1 MLKHILRLAVSVTL
15 GLVIS
20 LFLYSILSPINEQ
33 LANLVAYGT
42 LLSTPLPLALIL
54 YGKLSWAMTLFVGS
68 WLAYI
73 AAISALALWTGF
85 EFLFA
90 QGWSLALLVGGSV
103 FALYVLY
110 RTGKFEELLEF
121 LGQRVKP
128 ERESETELND
138 LGVGPVTSPMFR
150 HSNGTEMEPGLE
162 VSESAMPGTAQ
173 AQELNLTQS
182 VDSLD
187 GLECR
192 ILQTLLST
200 ESTSSKKDL
209 QLTTG
214 ATYRR
219 IIASTRRLKDAG
231 LIDVKKEV
239 IRGRRGAVIRHSI
252 RISSSIGPD
261 RKRFESL
268 LRKRMEQLEKWGLA
282 EA

>member
-42 LLSTPLPLALIL
+42 LLSTPLPLVLIL

-90 QGWSLALLVGGSV
+90 QGWPLALLVGGSV

-150 HSNGTEMEPGLE
+150 HRNEPEAELRLK
-162 VSESAMPGTAQ
+162 VSEPATLETAQ
-173 AQELNLTQS
+173 AQELDLDQS
-182 VDSLD
+182 VGSLD
-187 GLECR
+187 GLECK
-192 ILQTLLST
+192 ILQTLLTT
-200 ESTSSKKDL
+200 ESASSKKDL
-209 QLTTG
+209 QLATG
-214 ATYRR
+214 VTYRR

-231 LIDVKKEV
+231 LIEVRKEI
-239 IRGRRGAVIRHSI
+239 IRGRRGAVIRHSVH
-252 RISSSIGPD
+252 ISSKIGPD
-261 RKRFESL
+261 KRQFESL
-268 LRKRMEQLEKWGLA
+268 LRKRMEQLEKWGFA

>member
-90 QGWSLALLVGGSV
+90 QGWPLALLVGGSV

-150 HSNGTEMEPGLE
+150 HRNEPEAEPRLK
-162 VSESAMPGTAQ
+162 VSEPATLETAQ
-173 AQELNLTQS
+173 AQELDLDQS
-182 VDSLD
+182 VESLD
-187 GLECR
+187 GLECK
-192 ILQTLLST
+192 ILQTLLTT

-209 QLTTG
+209 QLATG
-214 ATYRR
+214 VTYRR
-219 IIASTRRLKDAG
+219 IIASSRRLKDAG
-231 LIDVKKEV
+231 LIEVRKEI
-239 IRGRRGAVIRHSI
+239 IRGRRGAVIRHSVH
-252 RISSSIGPD
+252 ISSKIGPD
-261 RKRFESL
+261 KRQFESL
-268 LRKRMEQLEKWGLA
+268 LRKRMEQLEKWGFA

>member
-20 LFLYSILSPINEQ
+20 FLFYSILSPINEQ

-90 QGWSLALLVGGSV
+90 QGWPLALLVGGSV

-121 LGQRVKP
+121 LGQRAKP
-128 ERESETELND
+128 EREPETELND

-150 HSNGTEMEPGLE
+150 HRNEPEAEPRLK
-162 VSESAMPGTAQ
+162 VSEPATLETAQ
-173 AQELNLTQS
+173 AQESDLDQS
-182 VDSLD
+182 VESLD
-187 GLECR
+187 GLECK
-192 ILQTLLST
+192 ILQTLLTT

-209 QLTTG
+209 QLATG
-214 ATYRR
+214 VTYRR
-219 IIASTRRLKDAG
+219 IIASSRRLKDAG
-231 LIDVKKEV
+231 LIEVRKEI
-239 IRGRRGAVIRHSI
+239 IRGRRGAVIRHSVH
-252 RISSSIGPD
+252 ISSKIGPD
-261 RKRFESL
+261 KRRFESL